1 MKVKDIRKMEMA
13 VRHMERALACIE
25 VAEES
30 LYNQPRQSLSTGGTT
45 YSEVLEFY
53 EDIDYLLKMLK
64 SRVKVFKELLT
75 DK

>member
-1 MKVKDIRKMEMA
+1 MKTNDIKKMEMA

-25 VAEES
+25 IAVES
-30 LYNQPRQSLSTGGTT
+30 LYRQPRQSLTTGGTT
-45 YSEVLEFY
+45 YSEVMEFW
-53 EDIDYLLKMLK
+53 EDINHELTMLK